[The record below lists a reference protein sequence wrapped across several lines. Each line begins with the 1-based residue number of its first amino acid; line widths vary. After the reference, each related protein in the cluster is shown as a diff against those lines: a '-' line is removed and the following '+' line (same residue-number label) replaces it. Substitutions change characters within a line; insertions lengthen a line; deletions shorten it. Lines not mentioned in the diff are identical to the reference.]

1 MRARK
6 TGRYVAPLALVAVIV
21 ATVLVVRAG
30 LATSHHAA
38 ARAPVL
44 PVAQQRVPRRH
55 FYRIRPGDTLS
66 TISVKTGVPVAQ
78 LQKLNPSTAADPN
91 ALQSGQRLRLR

>member
-6 TGRYVAPLALVAVIV
+6 TGRYLAPLALVAVII

-30 LATSHHAA
+30 LASSSHPAP
-38 ARAPVL
+38 RAPVL
-44 PVAQQRVPRRH
+44 PQAHRRVHKKR

-66 TISVKTGVPVAQ
+66 TISVKTGISVPQ
-78 LQKLNPSTAADPN
+78 LQALNPKLAADPN
-91 ALQSGQRLRLR
+91 ALQTGQSLRLR

>member
-6 TGRYVAPLALVAVIV
+6 SGRYLAPLALVAVII
-21 ATVLVVRAG
+21 ATLLVIRAG
-30 LATSHHAA
+30 LGSSSHPAS
-38 ARAPVL
+38 RAPVL
-44 PVAQQRVPRRH
+44 PQAHRSVPRKR

-78 LQKLNPSTAADPN
+78 LQALNPKVAADPN
-91 ALQSGQRLRLR
+91 ALQTGQTLRLR

>member
-6 TGRYVAPLALVAVIV
+6 TGRFLAPLALVAVIV

-30 LATSHHAA
+30 LATTHHPA
-38 ARAPVL
+38 ARAPTL
-44 PVAQQRVPRRH
+44 PVSHPRVARRR

-66 TISVKTGVPVAQ
+66 TISVKTGVSVPE
-78 LQKLNPSTAADPN
+78 LQQLNPATAADPN
-91 ALQSGQRLRLR
+91 ALQTGQRLRLR